1 MENIQ
6 LLNEEQI
13 QAILEIAQRDYIES
27 AVSKAISDFKNTDEY
42 KNALALIQPLI
53 DDKNKACKALSDVTN
68 GNDFY
73 NYNDESYIITYFKSK
88 YCLSNRSI
96 IEEIKTDIRIRL
108 LFTQV
113 DTIENIINNV
123 VIPNINVN
131 KYLIKATV

>member
-6 LLNEEQI
+6 LLNEKQI
-13 QAILEIAQRDYIES
+13 QAILEIAQRDYIEP

-42 KNALALIQPLI
+42 KNALALIQPLV
-53 DDKNKACKALSDVTN
+53 DDKNKACKALIDVID
-68 GNDFY
+68 GDDY
-73 NYNDESYIITYFKSK
+73 YKYDVESYVISYFSNK
-88 YCLSNRSI
+88 YCLTIWSI
-96 IEEIKTDIRIRL
+96 IEEIKLDIKVRL
-108 LFTQV
+108 LLTQV